1 MSLLRVH
8 HEGRGPTLLWLHG
21 FTQTHRSAWRFR
33 SILADQVHLITL
45 DLPGHGDSSDLD
57 GDLESVADAVASA
70 LDAPAAV
77 GGYSFGGRVALHLV
91 LRRPDLVTRLV
102 VLGATRGIADPIAR
116 EERRRDDDARARRI
130 EAIGT
135 EKFLDE
141 WLSQPLLATMP
152 ADPRERAAR
161 SADPRG
167 LARSLRQCGTGTQE
181 WLGERLAEVTVP
193 VLALAGALDLKFATE
208 ARAIASVA
216 PQGRAE
222 VVAGAG
228 HAAHLEQ
235 PEQAADLVARFLTT
249 GRGAAQ

>member
-1 MSLLRVH
+1 MH

-45 DLPGHGDSSDLD
+45 DLPGHGDSADLD
-57 GDLESVADAVASA
+57 GDLESLADMVASA

-91 LRRPDLVTRLV
+91 LQRPDLVTRLV
-102 VLGATRGIADPIAR
+102 VLGATRGIEDPIAR

-135 EKFLDE
+135 ERFLEE
-141 WLSQPLLATMP
+141 WLSQPLFATMP
-152 ADPRERAAR
+152 PDPRERAAR

-167 LARSLRQCGTGTQE
+167 LARSLRHCGTGTQE
-181 WLGERLAEVTVP
+181 WLGERLAEIAIP
-193 VLALAGALDLKFATE
+193 VLALAGELDLKFVSE
-208 ARAIASVA
+208 ARVMASVI

-222 VVAGAG
+222 VIAGAG
-228 HAAHLEQ
+228 HAAHLER
-235 PEQAADLVARFLTT
+235 PEQVADFLARFLTA
-249 GRGAAQ
+249 GPDAAR